1 MRSELHSL
9 HILYI
14 PTGKQCKKNT
24 KIKALHNDL
33 TVEDTTR
40 RCFSEKKGIHKC
52 VQVISSAP
60 YWVARQEGN
69 ANINGQL
76 APQLFLFLPVIS
88 VILS

>member
-1 MRSELHSL
+1 MFF
-9 HILYI
+9 
-14 PTGKQCKKNT
+14 G
-24 KIKALHNDL
+24 
-33 TVEDTTR
+33 
-40 RCFSEKKGIHKC
+40 KKGIHKC